1 VPLIIKATAN
11 VAEKTELQTVIVGK
25 GKDEAE
31 FKALARKLKLD
42 DTVIFTGVVPDEDV
56 RLLYNVADVYVGA
69 GSAELQGIAVMEAMA
84 SGLPILAANAVAL
97 PELVS
102 DGENGFLFSLN
113 EDDLTDKMLK
123 VLFQKDRWPSMGEKS
138 LSYIQVHDMQ
148 ETLSQ
153 FEVLYCEAIRKVR
166 AGLPE

>member
-1 VPLIIKATAN
+1 
-11 VAEKTELQTVIVGK
+11 VGK
-25 GKDEAE
+25 GRDEAE

-42 DTVIFTGVVPDEDV
+42 GTVIFTGAVPDEDV
-56 RLLYNVADVYVGA
+56 RLLYNVADVYIGA

-113 EDDLTDKMLK
+113 EDDLEEKMLK
-123 VLFQKDRWPSMGEKS
+123 ILCQ
-138 LSYIQVHDMQ
+138 
-148 ETLSQ
+148 
-153 FEVLYCEAIRKVR
+153 
-166 AGLPE
+166 